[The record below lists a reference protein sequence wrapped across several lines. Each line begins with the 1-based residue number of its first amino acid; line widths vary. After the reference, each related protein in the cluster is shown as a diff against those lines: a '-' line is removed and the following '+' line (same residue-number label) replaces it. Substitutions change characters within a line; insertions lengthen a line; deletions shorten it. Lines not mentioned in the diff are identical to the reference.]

1 MKNAIPGTNSN
12 KNKTMKTN
20 VRDYT
25 NIIKNVFSTL
35 TPKKKKYTWQDLVSM
50 TQFKRLNTKSFW
62 IWMKVF

>member
-1 MKNAIPGTNSN
+1 MKKAIPGTNSN

-35 TPKKKKYTWQDLVSM
+35 TPKKKKVHM
-50 TQFKRLNTKSFW
+50 TRSCFNDT
-62 IWMKVF
+62 I